1 MIKLFI
7 SDIDHTLYSSELG
20 CIPEENMK
28 AIREM
33 MDQGIVIC
41 LATSRIYNGLVETA
55 LELGMDKTLSYGV
68 GFNGAL
74 TKRFNDGKVLCS
86 MPFEKE
92 DVEYLKNFSFENNVS
107 LMVYQNNCYI
117 SNAYTGIVDYNFV
130 HVKSDIIL
138 TNDFD
143 KYITDPVY
151 QLAFS
156 DDRADMYALAKEI
169 DEKTGHR
176 FNVNNAQP
184 IVIDFSLKT
193 VSKLYGLQQVIKDM
207 GITLDEVAALG
218 DGDNDAPMLEAA
230 GLSGCVGN
238 GSQLAKESADYVLKP
253 CREAGAAE
261 FINKYILNRQ

>member
-28 AIREM
+28 AIRAM
-33 MDQGIVIC
+33 MERGIVIC

-55 LELGMDKTLSYGV
+55 MQLGMDKKLSYGV

-74 TKRFNDGKVLCS
+74 TKRFNDGKVLGS
-86 MPFEKE
+86 YPFDKE
-92 DVEYLKNFSFENNVS
+92 DVKHVRQFAEENGVS
-107 LMVYQNNCYI
+107 LMVYQDNSYI
-117 SNAYTGIVDYNFV
+117 SNRYSKIVDYNFV
-130 HVKSDIIL
+130 HVKADIIL

-151 QLAFS
+151 QLSLS
-156 DDRADMYALAKEI
+156 DDEVDMYKLGREI

-176 FNVNNAQP
+176 YNVNLAQP
-184 IVIDFSLKT
+184 IVIDLSRRE
-193 VSKLYGLQQVIKDM
+193 VSKLVGLEAVVKDM

-218 DGDNDAPMLEAA
+218 DGDNDAPMLKAA

-238 GSQLAKESADYVLKP
+238 GSQLAKESADHVVGL
-253 CREAGAAE
+253 CRDGGAAE
-261 FINKYILNRQ
+261 FINNYILNQ